1 MPLFH
6 SQSLCYVINSMS
18 MGLYPVPLIFK
29 VFDKENM
36 ALRGLK
42 ITWVC
47 IAILFNSRSI
57 IL

>member
-1 MPLFH
+1 MT
-6 SQSLCYVINSMS
+6 SSLPIQKDIN
-18 MGLYPVPLIFK
+18 YY

-47 IAILFNSRSI
+47 IAILLISFSI